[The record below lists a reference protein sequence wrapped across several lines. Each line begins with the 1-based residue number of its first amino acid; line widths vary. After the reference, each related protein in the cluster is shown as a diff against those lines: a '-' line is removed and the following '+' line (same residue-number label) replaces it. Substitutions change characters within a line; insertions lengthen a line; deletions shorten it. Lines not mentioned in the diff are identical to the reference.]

1 MGGRLCGVDSMDFDA
16 KAANGLPMHYN
27 RHLWLIHIASK
38 VRLVFPIVV
47 GIAAIFV
54 TVLLHASV
62 TVLVVSRFM
71 ARITCGMA
79 ANSLRRGAFLAA
91 ATTVLALKHY
101 ADIVLWAVGFD
112 RSASSREAIW
122 LDGLRRFVD
131 ALPAPPQR
139 FLYVSSTSVYGDQEG
154 DAITESTAPAP
165 ATEGGRC
172 CWQAETLLRERLAPH
187 PQTHVTVLRMA
198 GIYGPD
204 RLLRRVDDLRNQQP
218 LPGSAEQWLNLIHVD
233 DGVRAIDWA
242 ATTADPPSLVNVVN
256 AGTLTRHAY
265 YALLAEL
272 ADAPPPVFGGPAS
285 GRPRGGNKRVASEWA
300 GQIPFAFDAVA
311 AGLRD
316 AWSRSAVQ

>member
-1 MGGRLCGVDSMDFDA
+1 MGGITVAPAAPVNGAKPLIVRPRHANQGAIALTDHKTCLIAGCGYLGRR
-16 KAANGLPMHYN
+16 AAAH
-27 RHLWLIHIASK
+27 W
-38 VRLVFPIVV
+38 
-47 GIAAIFV
+47 
-54 TVLLHASV
+54 
-62 TVLVVSRFM
+62 
-71 ARITCGMA
+71 
-79 ANSLRRGAFLAA
+79 LAA
-91 ATTVLALKHY
+91 GCSVSAITRSADRAEEFRDQGIEPVVTDLSDPTSTTSLPP

-256 AGTLTRHAY
+256 AGTLTREAY